1 MKNIENMQKNESLES
16 TVNPAL
22 RNTEFVGHKADC
34 PKIRLGGTLE
44 QMCMLV
50 LAIVIATVS
59 IFDANW
65 KGLLPAGICA
75 GFYFI
80 PVIIKAIRR
89 RKRINAENVCGIL
102 KSRGLSPV
110 ICGDEIR
117 WNFNG
122 KESILRI
129 HSPFQVEIAREYDI
143 PSNSAVVSGNERAAV
158 ETMKDVYLAKVSVHK
173 NSGHSKLAFSTES
186 LCISLKALSAY
197 IPMCLAILD
206 MAEKCQQQNLAE
218 VSESSKKTT
227 RKIGFVYS
235 RKGEEGGCQLG
246 ADKAQTAIDI
256 GRESDRMQGDV
267 STWGGSYSGFR
278 KVVSDCKK
286 IPGSPL

>member
-1 MKNIENMQKNESLES
+1 MKKRMENIENSQQKSEAQEANDTPVQEDAES
-16 TVNPAL
+16 
-22 RNTEFVGHKADC
+22 VGHKADC

-44 QMCMLV
+44 QTCMLA
-50 LAIVIATVS
+50 LAIVIAAIS

-80 PVIIKAIRR
+80 PTAVKAIRN
-89 RKRINAENVCGIL
+89 RKRINAKNVCGVL

-129 HSPFQVEIAREYDI
+129 HSQFQVEIAREYDI
-143 PSNSAVVSGNERAAV
+143 PSNSAVVAGNERAAV
-158 ETMKDVYLAKVSVHK
+158 ETMKDVYLAKVAVREC
-173 NSGHSKLAFSTES
+173 SGRSKLAFSTES
-186 LCISLKALSAY
+186 LCISLKDLSAY

-206 MAEKCQQQNLAE
+206 MAEKCQQQNLADIGE
-218 VSESSKKTT
+218 ASKKAA
-227 RKIGFVYS
+227 RKIGFEYS
-235 RKGEEGGCQLG
+235 RKAENL
-246 ADKAQTAIDI
+246 
-256 GRESDRMQGDV
+256 
-267 STWGGSYSGFR
+267 
-278 KVVSDCKK
+278 
-286 IPGSPL
+286 